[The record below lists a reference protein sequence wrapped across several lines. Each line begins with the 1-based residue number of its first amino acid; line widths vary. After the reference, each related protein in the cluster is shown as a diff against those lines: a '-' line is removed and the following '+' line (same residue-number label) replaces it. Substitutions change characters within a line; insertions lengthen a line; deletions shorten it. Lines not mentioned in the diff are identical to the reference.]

1 MSSEAAPSR
10 RRQTALAVI
19 DSYNKWDFE
28 AISALRS
35 EDCVQLILPQSLGR
49 PPMNNAEYKAYF
61 SPLMPLFQEFT
72 VTIND
77 LVEDEK
83 ENKVVMWAKSTATT
97 AIGPYANEYVIIL
110 HMNES
115 GDKIAK
121 FIEFVDSQFSAT
133 FFAKLREHLAQQASS
148 A

>member
-1 MSSEAAPSR
+1 MGFRSHLGAPLR
-10 RRQTALAVI
+10 RLRTANPPSV
-19 DSYNKWDFE
+19 DEF
-28 AISALRS
+28 
-35 EDCVQLILPQSLGR
+35 LPDANLESLGR